1 MFNITFKGEP
11 YVGTKVRLRAVEM
24 EDVNAIMEHW
34 NDYDSRKYLGN
45 TIPMSTKMEEDWVN
59 YVHNLAKSQKGYHF
73 VIENKETKEFLG
85 TCGLEDINWINRSA
99 TLGIGIHNPVNHN
112 QGYGTDTMLCLIKF
126 GFWVLNLHRIELWVY
141 EYNERGIHVYEKVG
155 FKKVGKKREAAF
167 FEGKYYDIIEMDI
180 LYSEFQNG
188 I

>member
-1 MFNITFKGEP
+1 MVNITFKGEP
-11 YVGTKVRLRAVEM
+11 YVGTKVRLRTVEM

-59 YVHNLAKSQKGYHF
+59 HVHNLAKSQKGYHF

-99 TLGIGIHNPVNHN
+99 TLGIGIHNPANHN
-112 QGYGTDTMLCLIKF
+112 QGYGTDIMLCLIKF

-180 LYSEFQNG
+180 LCTEFQNG